1 MMKQPSKKAL
11 EHIVAL
17 WNSKYP
23 VGTKVQV
30 RKALNDHG
38 FIETVTTSEAYV
50 LSGHSPVVMLKG
62 ISGCFALTHCSPIT

>member
-11 EHIVAL
+11 EHIVEL

-30 RKALNDHG
+30 RRLVGDG
-38 FIETVTTSEAYV
+38 EFVETVTTSEAYV

>member
-30 RKALNDHG
+30 RKLVGDVD
-38 FIETVTTSEAYV
+38 FVETVTTSEAYV
-50 LSGHSPVVMLKG
+50 LGGHSPVIMLKG

>member
-1 MMKQPSKKAL
+1 MKPPGPKAL
-11 EHIVAL
+11 EHIVKL

-30 RKALNDHG
+30 RKVLTDVA

-50 LSGHSPVVMLKG
+50 LSGHSAVIMLKG
-62 ISGCFALTHCSPIT
+62 ISGCYALTHCSPVP